1 MQLALV
7 VQFSAVSSLLQ
18 GREAISTWRRAL
30 AATQG
35 CLGGTQV
42 QGGGHAGVLGL
53 RRGSGAGWAP
63 LGLSPARGHP
73 CGTWPAQHQDGP
85 SGCGTW
91 APPKNLLLQLGG
103 SRAPPAWAGW
113 DVGSPDTRP
122 HPPAPQEAGHQL
134 PPGSLSHVLLACPCC
149 RDARGCPPPGGPPRH
164 RATAKE
170 MLYWGVA
177 SRGGG
182 VSARGPT
189 QLPPPQYVEVQMVDG
204 LGAMFPVVDHCR
216 ERDGRGGGG
225 GGQANPT
232 HPQPPHP
239 RDHRRGSCPMA
250 RQGTPTH
257 RGGSRQ
263 PDPLPSP
270 SVLPPPASAPGA
282 AGRWVGE
289 QEGQH
294 RACPSV
300 CPSPNVPGTSPP
312 TPWQPTR
319 THLGVLGTHAADPG
333 NGALGDHQEVDG
345 GLGGHIAENQA
356 LPGEWWE
363 SRLSPAPMGAAF
375 HPPFPN
381 PTPVGTGGP
390 NVPATLSSS

>member
-18 GREAISTWRRAL
+18 GREAISAWRRAL

-170 MLYWGVA
+170 MLYWGAA

-225 GGQANPT
+225 GVRLTPHIPSPLTPGTTGEGPAPWHGRGHQLTEAVAVSQTLCLRRPCC
-232 HPQPPHP
+232 HHQQVPQELRGGGSGSRRVSTVRVRLSVPHP
-239 RDHRRGSCPMA
+239 MSQGHRPPPPGKPPGLTSVSWGPTRLIRGMGRLGITKKWTGAWGATSRKTRHCRGS
-250 RQGTPTH
+250 
-257 RGGSRQ
+257 GGR
-263 PDPLPSP
+263 
-270 SVLPPPASAPGA
+270 
-282 AGRWVGE
+282 AG
-289 QEGQH
+289 
-294 RACPSV
+294 
-300 CPSPNVPGTSPP
+300 
-312 TPWQPTR
+312 
-319 THLGVLGTHAADPG
+319 
-333 NGALGDHQEVDG
+333 
-345 GLGGHIAENQA
+345 
-356 LPGEWWE
+356 
-363 SRLSPAPMGAAF
+363 
-375 HPPFPN
+375 
-381 PTPVGTGGP
+381 
-390 NVPATLSSS
+390 